1 MKKKKENLNFN
12 FKVPKIDPN
21 SDDVFKIDPKL
32 EKAIYNKRDTSVSIM
47 VKDHKGQPQYHQFTI
62 FYRPETDTYK
72 FCNGPAAQAHFLV
85 MIAAF
90 MMVGG
95 LLRVITALDEISH
108 QKFLPDGRSV
118 AVPFMEIR
126 TFYSDGKKI
135 NQFNAL
141 DVFMETITDS
151 RTGQINLNAIDKS
164 KIFCDETNRFS
175 AAEML
180 EKIKNNV
187 K

>member
-21 SDDVFKIDPKL
+21 SDDVFKVDPKL
-32 EKAIYNKRDTSVSIM
+32 EKAIYNKRDTSVSLAI
-47 VKDHKGQPQYHQFTI
+47 KDHKGQPQYHRFTI
-62 FYRPETDTYK
+62 FYHPETDTYE
-72 FCNGPAAQAHFLV
+72 FCNGASAQAHFLV

-90 MMVGG
+90 MMAGG

-118 AVPFMEIR
+118 AVPFIEIR

-151 RTGQINLNAIDKS
+151 HTGQINLNAIDKS
-164 KIFCDETNRFS
+164 EIFCDETNRFS

-180 EKIKNNV
+180 EKIKNNI